1 MKFALSILLAGAV
14 FMGAAA
20 VPARAGCVTGAMA
33 GAVAGHYAHHHAV
46 MGAVAG
52 CVAGHEIAKHRKEAR
67 LHADQ
72 LNQQQ
77 LEKMHAENGAGH

>member
-1 MKFALSILLAGAV
+1 MKFVFPILLAGAV
-14 FMGAAA
+14 LTSAAI
-20 VPARAGCVTGAMA
+20 VPARAGCVTGAVA

-67 LHADQ
+67 LHAEQ

-77 LEKMHAENGAGH
+77 LDKMHAENRTGH

>member
-1 MKFALSILLAGAV
+1 MKFALSLLLAGAV
-14 FMGAAA
+14 LTGAAI
-20 VPARAGCVTGAMA
+20 PARAGCVTGAVA
-33 GAVAGHYAHHHAV
+33 GAVAGHYAHHLAV

-67 LHADQ
+67 LHAEQ

-77 LEKMHAENGAGH
+77 LDKMHAENGTGH

>member
-1 MKFALSILLAGAV
+1 MKFVFPILLAGVV
-14 FMGAAA
+14 FTGAAA
-20 VPARAGCVTGAMA
+20 VPARAGCVTGAVA

-67 LHADQ
+67 LHAEQ

-77 LEKMHAENGAGH
+77 LDKMHAENGTGH

>member
-1 MKFALSILLAGAV
+1 MKFALSLLLAGAV
-14 FMGAAA
+14 LTGAAI
-20 VPARAGCVTGAMA
+20 PASAGCVTGAVA

-52 CVAGHEIAKHRKEAR
+52 CVAGHEIAKHRKEER
-67 LHADQ
+67 LHAEQ

-77 LEKMHAENGAGH
+77 LDKMHAENGTGH